1 MTKQDLEQIKSI
13 TKQLLEE
20 NNKNLV
26 TKDDLK
32 NAFLESNKNLVTKS
46 DLVENSLKLATIFAT
61 KQDLEKFV
69 TKDEYHKTVDQ
80 ILTTLDAIYG
90 KVKNLE
96 PESLIAAHKIQDHE
110 KRLTKVEKHIFAN

>member
-1 MTKQDLEQIKSI
+1 MTKQDLKEI
-13 TKQLLEE
+13 KQLLED

-26 TKDDLK
+26 TKDDLI
-32 NAFLESNKNLVTKS
+32 
-46 DLVENSLKLATIFAT
+46 ENNIKLAKIFAT

-110 KRLTKVEKHIFAN
+110 KRLTKIEKHIFAN